1 MQNHFELFQL
11 PQAFELNLEQLDQA
25 YREVQNRVH
34 PDKFV
39 NATEAEQRVAM
50 QWSTQANEAYQVLKQ
65 TLRRARYLCE
75 LQGLDLGIESN
86 TQMPGSFLMQQM
98 EWREQFAEARA
109 NQDEAQMLALEH
121 EVRQHLKQL
130 LANLHALF
138 IAEAWQEIVA
148 QVRMGLF
155 LEKFLA
161 DIAAQLD

>member
-1 MQNHFELFQL
+1 MQNHFDLFQL
-11 PQAFELNLEQLDQA
+11 PQGYELNLEQLDQA

-39 NATEAEQRVAM
+39 NASDAEQRVAM
-50 QWSTQANEAYQVLKQ
+50 QWATRANEAYQVLKQ
-65 TLRRARYLCE
+65 PLKRARYLCE

-86 TQMPGSFLMQQM
+86 TQMPASFLMQQM
-98 EWREQFAEARA
+98 EWREQFAEARE
-109 NQDEAQMLALEH
+109 NHDEEQMLALEH
-121 EVRQHLKQL
+121 EVRLHLKQL
-130 LANLHALF
+130 LIRLTALF
-138 IAEAWQEIVA
+138 AAVAWQDIVA

>member
-130 LANLHALF
+130 LANLNALF